1 MSLVLK
7 HKLERMSANTS
18 KVAVLHL
25 PLLRKAVR
33 FHLGVGGFGK
43 LSRGNDIVFTS

>member
-18 KVAVLHL
+18 KVLVLHL

-43 LSRGNDIVFTS
+43 PSRGDDIISTS